1 MTLVNIL
8 TRALV
13 ELGRK
18 TDAQSMD
25 AWREKLTIF
34 ANDGCADLAEYLN
47 LKRTDT
53 VTATDGI
60 VKLSDLE
67 RGCRKIVSASQ
78 NGSSLSVTETNDSK
92 TINVGSSGEVQV
104 TYRYIPKDMEND
116 IDSPDVPEALHRLI
130 VTYVVYRDHLS
141 LDPSMQ
147 GRATAILQVY
157 ERGRM
162 NARKKYGESDIY
174 SIYNVEE
181 W

>member
-18 TDAQSMD
+18 TDAQSME
-25 AWREKLTIF
+25 AWREKLTLF
-34 ANDGCADLAEYLN
+34 ANDGAADLAEYLN
-47 LKRTDT
+47 LKRVDT
-53 VTATDGI
+53 VQAVDGQ
-60 VKLSDLE
+60 VALSDLE
-67 RGCRKIVSASQ
+67 RGCRKVVSVSQ
-78 NGSSLSVTETNDSK
+78 NGANVTVTEAQDSK
-92 TINVGSSGEVQV
+92 HVNVGTNGEVQV

-116 IDSPDVPEALHRLI
+116 IDEPDVPEALHRLI
-130 VTYVVYRDHLS
+130 VTYVVYRDHLC

-147 GRATAILQVY
+147 GRATAIQTMY
-157 ERGRM
+157 ERGKL

-174 SIYNVEE
+174 SIYNTE